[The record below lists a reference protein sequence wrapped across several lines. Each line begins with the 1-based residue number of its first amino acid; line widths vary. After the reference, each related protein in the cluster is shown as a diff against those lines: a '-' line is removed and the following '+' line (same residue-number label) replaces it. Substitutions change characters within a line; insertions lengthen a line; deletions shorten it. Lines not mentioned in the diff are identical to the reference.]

1 MDDVEERTKK
11 LAVGI
16 GTVVALGVVTYLC
29 TSDDVQGRMEAMINR
44 RKAKCFVRDT
54 LKGNKKAMSVIDN
67 LSDTEITHLLNTID
81 KVGAMEDKLSDY
93 SEQLKNITSD
103 LKDTFL
109 DKTNTLK
116 NKIHK

>member
-1 MDDVEERTKK
+1 
-11 LAVGI
+11 
-16 GTVVALGVVTYLC
+16 
-29 TSDDVQGRMEAMINR
+29 
-44 RKAKCFVRDT
+44 
-54 LKGNKKAMSVIDN
+54 MSVIDN

-116 NKIHK
+116 IRFTSKKLLKKGVFLKWINRPIQKFGC